1 MASSRMASRCVS
13 ITVITVVILSM
24 VSLGLCKPF
33 LGDILARAITSS
45 STPDDPQSHIS
56 DFRMTS
62 KMDTLAAKLK
72 LEDSNAVVS
81 KNQSKP
87 SLNET
92 LNEESEEPS
101 SGESPEEFLTP
112 PIPTSSYWSAPWN
125 RTEVLARFIDNFV
138 RPVQQSISLAFERL
152 VSRNPFNTAP
162 KSQEDTIVAP
172 RKAATSDVEHVLKSL
187 SVNDTDELG
196 LELVALDEGIVAALI
211 DPSVNGSTLVSQLQA
226 RRHMIRRRVA
236 KALSSITGLLILAA
250 NTRRESKS
258 RNRRSMEITGSEE
271 LEGSG
276 TIPDIYN
283 EISTGDN
290 DDSQSFEDP
299 LQDEPFQGSN
309 RTDAGVPRR
318 NVEAFGI
325 FILEVFGSIAGF
337 SWGIFKQVQSLF
349 W

>member
-1 MASSRMASRCVS
+1 
-13 ITVITVVILSM
+13 
-24 VSLGLCKPF
+24 
-33 LGDILARAITSS
+33 
-45 STPDDPQSHIS
+45 
-56 DFRMTS
+56 
-62 KMDTLAAKLK
+62 MDTLAAKLK
-72 LEDSNAVVS
+72 LDDSAIVEP
-81 KNQSKP
+81 KNQSEP

-92 LNEESEEPS
+92 LNEELQKPAKES
-101 SGESPEEFLTP
+101 SEEFLTP
-112 PIPTSSYWSAPWN
+112 PIPTNSYWSAPWN

-138 RPVQQSISLAFERL
+138 RPVQQRISVAFERL

-162 KSQEDTIVAP
+162 KIPEDTIPSRNAS
-172 RKAATSDVEHVLKSL
+172 RDVEHVLKSL

-258 RNRRSMEITGSEE
+258 RNRRSTEMTGNEE
-271 LEGSG
+271 LEGIG

-283 EISTGDN
+283 EISMDDN
-290 DDSQSFEDP
+290 DDSRQYEDT
-299 LQDEPFQGSN
+299 LQDGPLQGSN
-309 RTDAGVPRR
+309 STDAGTPRR

>member
-1 MASSRMASRCVS
+1 
-13 ITVITVVILSM
+13 
-24 VSLGLCKPF
+24 
-33 LGDILARAITSS
+33 
-45 STPDDPQSHIS
+45 
-56 DFRMTS
+56 
-62 KMDTLAAKLK
+62 MDTLAAKLK
-72 LEDSNAVVS
+72 LDDSNIVAS

-92 LNEESEEPS
+92 LNEESPEP
-101 SGESPEEFLTP
+101 SGESSEEILP
-112 PIPTSSYWSAPWN
+112 PPNHTNSYWSAPWN

-138 RPVQQSISLAFERL
+138 RPVQQRISLAFERL

-162 KSQEDTIVAP
+162 KSPEDTITP
-172 RKAATSDVEHVLKSL
+172 RKASSDVEHVLKSL

-196 LELVALDEGIVAALI
+196 LELVALDEGLVAALI

-250 NTRRESKS
+250 NSRRESKS
-258 RNRRSMEITGSEE
+258 RNRRSMENTSSEE
-271 LEGSG
+271 LEVIG

-283 EISTGDN
+283 EISMDEN
-290 DDSQSFEDP
+290 DDSNHSEDP
-299 LQDEPFQGSN
+299 LLDDPFQGSN
-309 RTDAGVPRR
+309 STDADAPRR
-318 NVEAFGI
+318 NVEAVGI
-325 FILEVFGSIAGF
+325 FILEVFGSLAGF